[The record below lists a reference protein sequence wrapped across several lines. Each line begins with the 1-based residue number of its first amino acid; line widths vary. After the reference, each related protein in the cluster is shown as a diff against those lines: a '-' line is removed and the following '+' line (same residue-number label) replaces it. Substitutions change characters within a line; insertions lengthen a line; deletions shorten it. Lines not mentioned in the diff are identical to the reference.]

1 MKLKASVY
9 TCLHKRL
16 TCQGRSCHWRR
27 FALKTPMAKVGTNI
41 PERGDKCDAIRPE
54 LLPWWRSCRVSTGA
68 DTYKVIEHSYRKWSL
83 HRQFTYWS
91 YWNGWCSNSFMKP
104 KVYPLVMTVTVRY
117 WKYPIYFLDFP
128 MKNGDVPWFF
138 VGLPGAKLFQFLGAA
153 SVVASP

>member
-1 MKLKASVY
+1 MTLKSSVY

-41 PERGDKCDAIRPE
+41 PERGDKCEAIRPE

-68 DTYKVIEHSYRKWSL
+68 DTYKVIEHNYGKWSL

-91 YWNGWCSNSFMKP
+91 CWNGWCSIAIWVLWNP
-104 KVYPLVMTVTVRY
+104 KVMYPLVICHSSLLKIPH
-117 WKYPIYFLDFP
+117 WL
-128 MKNGDVPWFF
+128 
-138 VGLPGAKLFQFLGAA
+138 LGF
-153 SVVASP
+153 SHEKWWCSMVFCRFTRG